1 MSGVLAFVRP
11 GVWELVI
18 ILVIV
23 LLIFGAK
30 KLPQIGSAIGETIIG
45 FRKSMGEDK
54 GDPKD
59 KKEDHDS

>member
-30 KLPQIGSAIGETIIG
+30 KLPQIGSAIGETIKG